1 MKLGQFDM
9 LDVFVQRLTEQNLFA
24 IGLGITV
31 TLAYCIFVHLS
42 SFGRLSTNHNSFL
55 GPQKIHSDPTPRIG
69 GLGLIIA
76 MFVQALFLRDES
88 SQLLLKILVAVLPVF
103 LSGFAEDVTNS
114 VSPRVRLLTSFIA
127 GVSFC
132 GLTGIWVTDVELLVA
147 NYVLSINGVG
157 FLFTVLALASLS
169 NAFNIIDGLNGLSI
183 GTALLMS
190 LTIAVLAT
198 HGNDSVMMVLAT
210 CFAASLFGMLL
221 FNFPFGKIFVGDGG
235 AYFMGAMIA
244 AMAVLL
250 PERNDV
256 VSPYASATI
265 VIYPF
270 YELMRSFLRRLV
282 GNGAAPMQPDSKH
295 LHSMMF
301 QFVRQH
307 CPVKS
312 ALQNSIASCVVFA
325 LPLVN
330 CVWALSYYDDRDKLI
345 IGMLGFIVVYEAT
358 MRVLRKKL
366 R

>member
-1 MKLGQFDM
+1 M
-9 LDVFVQRLTEQNLFA
+9 LDLFFQQLSEQSLFA
-24 IGLGITV
+24 IGLGAAV
-31 TLAYCIFVHLS
+31 GVVFCLAVCLS
-42 SFGRLSTNHNSFL
+42 SLRRLTNNHHSL
-55 GPQKIHSDPTPRIG
+55 RGPQKIHTDPTPRIG

-76 MFVQALFLRDES
+76 MFMQALFLPDEAM
-88 SQLLLKILVAVLPVF
+88 QFVLLILVAVLPVF

-127 GVSFC
+127 GVGFC
-132 GLTGIWVTDVELLVA
+132 GLTGVWVTNVELSVA
-147 NYVLSINGVG
+147 NYVLSISGVG
-157 FLFTVLALASLS
+157 IIFTVLAIASLS

-183 GTALLMS
+183 GTGLFMS
-190 LTIAVLAT
+190 LTIAVLAI
-198 HGNDSVMMVLAT
+198 HGNDTLMLVLAT
-210 CFAASLFGMLL
+210 CLAASLFGVLL

-250 PERNDV
+250 PERNDA
-256 VSPYASATI
+256 VSPYASAII

-282 GNGAAPMQPDSKH
+282 GNGAAPMQPDNKH

-301 QFVRQH
+301 RFVRQH

-312 ALQNSIASCVVFA
+312 TLQNSIASCVVLI
-325 LPLVN
+325 LPLIN
-330 CVWALSYYDDRDKLI
+330 CIWALNYFDERDKLI

>member
-1 MKLGQFDM
+1 M
-9 LDVFVQRLTEQNLFA
+9 LDLFFQQLSKQSPFA
-24 IGLGITV
+24 IGLGAAV
-31 TLAYCIFVHLS
+31 GFVFCLAVHMSPL
-42 SFGRLSTNHNSFL
+42 RHLTNNYYSFL
-55 GPQKIHSDPTPRIG
+55 GPQKIHTDPTPRIG

-76 MFVQALFLRDES
+76 MFVQALFLPDES
-88 SQLLLKILVAVLPVF
+88 SQLLLMILVAVLPVF

-132 GLTGIWVTDVELLVA
+132 GLTGIWVTDVELWVA
-147 NYVLSINGVG
+147 NYILSINGVG
-157 FLFTVLALASLS
+157 FMFTVLALASLS

-210 CFAASLFGMLL
+210 CFAASLFGVLL

-256 VSPYASATI
+256 VSPYASAII

-282 GNGAAPMQPDSKH
+282 GDGAAPMQPDSKH

-312 ALQNSIASCVVFA
+312 ALQNSIASCVVFI
-325 LPLVN
+325 LPLLN
-330 CVWALSYYDDRDKLI
+330 CVWALSYFDDRDKLI

>member
-1 MKLGQFDM
+1 M
-9 LDVFVQRLTEQNLFA
+9 LDIFVQQLREQSLSE
-24 IGLGITV
+24 IGLGTAV
-31 TLAYCIFVHLS
+31 AFFFCLS
-42 SFGRLSTNHNSFL
+42 VYLSPSGRLTNKHDSFL
-55 GPQKIHSDPTPRIG
+55 GPQKIHTDPTPRIG

-76 MFVQALFLRDES
+76 MFLQALFLPDEA
-88 SQLLLKILVAVLPVF
+88 SQLVLIILVAVLPVF

-114 VSPRVRLLTSFIA
+114 VSPRVRLSTSFIA
-127 GVSFC
+127 GICFC
-132 GLTGIWVTDVELLVA
+132 GLTGVWVTDVELSAA
-147 NYVLSINGVG
+147 NYVLSLSGVG
-157 FLFTVLALASLS
+157 IIFTVLAIASLS

-183 GTALLMS
+183 GTAVFMS
-190 LTIAVLAT
+190 LTIAVLAIK
-198 HGNDSVMMVLAT
+198 GNDANLMMLAT
-210 CFAASLFGMLL
+210 CVTASLFGVLL

-250 PERNDV
+250 PERNDA
-256 VSPYASATI
+256 VSPYASAII

-282 GNGAAPMQPDSKH
+282 GNGAAPMQPDNKH

-301 QFVRQH
+301 RLVRQH

-312 ALQNSIASCVVFA
+312 ALQNSIASCVVLI
-325 LPLVN
+325 LPLMN
-330 CVWALSYYDDRDKLI
+330 CIWALNYYDDRDKLI

-366 R
+366 H